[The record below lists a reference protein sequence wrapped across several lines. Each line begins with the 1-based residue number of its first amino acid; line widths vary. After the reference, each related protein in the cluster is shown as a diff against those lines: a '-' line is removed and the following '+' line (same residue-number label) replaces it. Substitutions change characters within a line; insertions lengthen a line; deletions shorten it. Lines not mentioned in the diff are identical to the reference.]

1 MKKILTVVCVVAMI
15 LSMSIVAGAE
25 ETNVITITTAEELV
39 GMADNL
45 TADYV
50 LDADIDLAG
59 IAWTPIGTYKP
70 SGESAE
76 EQEIPASDAA
86 FTGTFDGQGH
96 TIRNLTITGQ
106 DGIAVGLFGCIAN
119 TEVGNFTLEN
129 ASTEGTVMVADAVG
143 YSYTS
148 TVHDIHLINGKV
160 TVYAS
165 EMSAEGMYGGI
176 VGAGM
181 SSRIIDCSAD
191 AEIVIPDGT
200 ANAGIVGGGLELT
213 SLVNCTATGSVTAG
227 ANCYGL
233 GGISGCGFGAEE
245 SLRTDPFTP
254 QTESAAKS
262 FASVLARAFNADYAL
277 IAHSGFGICR
287 NYNSKYAGYYMPE
300 RYLQTFD
307 MERGDSL
314 HWNAKKDDFRP
325 QMTIIFLGGN
335 DFSVQVNPVYKTFEG
350 QYIKLIQ
357 SIRANYGDKHPIL
370 CCTKKGVPMLQEYM
384 RRLMGKVGQD
394 GIYYVSCQDGIYPD
408 DEEHLGA
415 CQHPS
420 YEAHRK
426 MACMLIPY
434 VSSIL
439 GWQMP
444 ADMNLQ

>member
-1 MKKILTVVCVVAMI
+1 MKRYVLIGIGLC
-15 LSMSIVAGAE
+15 LFFGLFAE
-25 ETNVITITTAEELV
+25 ERRFPANDSRVTYVGRTLTKDSTVSFDWTGVYMRIAFEGHHLSLRCHDSGCDYLNVWIDREMTAEPDRIVRVSGDTTICLLDTASSDRTAHQVIVQKRTEGEQGRITVYEL
-39 GMADNL
+39 L
-45 TADYV
+45 TAGE
-50 LDADIDLAG
+50 LLPALPLKARQLEF
-59 IAWTPIGTYKP
+59 IG
-70 SGESAE
+70 
-76 EQEIPASDAA
+76 D
-86 FTGTFDGQGH
+86 
-96 TIRNLTITGQ
+96 
-106 DGIAVGLFGCIAN
+106 
-119 TEVGNFTLEN
+119 
-129 ASTEGTVMVADAVG
+129 
-143 YSYTS
+143 SYT
-148 TVHDIHLINGKV
+148 
-160 TVYAS
+160 
-165 EMSAEGMYGGI
+165 
-176 VGAGM
+176 
-181 SSRIIDCSAD
+181 
-191 AEIVIPDGT
+191 
-200 ANAGIVGGGLELT
+200 
-213 SLVNCTATGSVTAG
+213 
-227 ANCYGL
+227 
-233 GGISGCGFGAEE
+233 CGFGAEE

-335 DFSVQVNPVYKTFEG
+335 DFSVQVNPGYKTFEG

-357 SIRANYGDKHPIL
+357 SIRANYGGRHPIL

-439 GWQMP
+439 GWQIP